1 MSQTA
6 YLFAGQGA
14 QTVGMGR
21 ELCEA
26 LPSCRGLFETAGRI
40 LGFDLMKLCF
50 EGPQETLNRTDIS
63 QPALLVAAMAAY
75 EYYRSKRRET
85 PAACAGLSLGEYT
98 ALVVA
103 GVIAFEDAVRLLKR
117 RGELMQAA
125 CDATPS
131 GMASVLGLERDK
143 VAQACAWASRF
154 GVVNISNV
162 NAPGQIV
169 ISGDHN
175 ALGKAVEK
183 CRELGAKRAIP
194 LKVAGAYHSPLMKP
208 AQDEMAKLLDATAFA
223 DAAVPVV
230 QNVDGRMRT
239 RGAEIKEALKRQI
252 CSAVL
257 WEDSMRT
264 MIGAGIARFVE
275 FGPGK
280 VLAGLARRIDG
291 GVEVLSVERPGDV
304 P

>member
-1 MSQTA
+1 MSKAA

-14 QTVGMGR
+14 QTVGMGK
-21 ELCEA
+21 ELCDA
-26 LPSCRGLFETAGRI
+26 LPTCRGLFETAGRI
-40 LGFDLMKLCF
+40 LNFDLMKLCF
-50 EGPQETLNRTDIS
+50 EGPQEALNRTDIS
-63 QPALLVAAMAAY
+63 QPALLVCAMAAY
-75 EYYRSKRRET
+75 EYYTSKRQET

-98 ALVVA
+98 ALVAA
-103 GVIAFEDAVRLLKR
+103 GVIGFEDAVRLLKR

-143 VAQACAWASRF
+143 VAEACTWASRF

-169 ISGDHN
+169 ISGDNN

-183 CRELGAKRAIP
+183 CRELGARRAIP
-194 LKVAGAYHSPLMKP
+194 LKVAGAYHSPIMKS
-208 AQDEMAKLLDATAFA
+208 AQDEMAKLLDATVFA
-223 DAAVPVV
+223 DAKVPVV
-230 QNVDGRMRT
+230 QNVDGKMRT
-239 RGAEIKEALKRQI
+239 KGAEIKEALKKQI

-264 MIGAGIARFVE
+264 MVGAGITRYVE

-280 VLAGLARRIDG
+280 VLAGLAKRVDANL
-291 GVEVLSVERPGDV
+291 EVLSVERPGDAA
-304 P
+304 